1 MGLKRRYF
9 DSRDEGP
16 SASSTDG
23 NGLKRGPAHTPKG
36 KADMTE
42 VLFAL
47 SIGILFGIGVF
58 QLLRRDLIK
67 AAIGFAILFSAIN
80 LFFVAVGAFEGDFA
94 PYVSNVEAG
103 RQTSDPLIQALILTA
118 IVVSFGSFSLVLGF
132 VNIISRRYD
141 TVDSNDINKLKH

>member
-1 MGLKRRYF
+1 MIEF
-9 DSRDEGP
+9 
-16 SASSTDG
+16 
-23 NGLKRGPAHTPKG
+23 
-36 KADMTE
+36 M
-42 VLFAL
+42 FAL
-47 SIGILFGIGVF
+47 AIGILFGIGVF

-80 LFFVAVGAFEGDFA
+80 LFFLAAGAFEGDFA

-103 RQTSDPLIQALILTA
+103 RQTSDPLVQALILTA

-141 TVDSNDINKLKH
+141 TIDSNDINKLKH

>member
-1 MGLKRRYF
+1 MIEF
-9 DSRDEGP
+9 
-16 SASSTDG
+16 
-23 NGLKRGPAHTPKG
+23 
-36 KADMTE
+36 M
-42 VLFAL
+42 FAVA
-47 SIGILFGIGVF
+47 IGMLFGIGVF

-94 PYVSNVEAG
+94 PYVSNVEAE
-103 RQTSDPLIQALILTA
+103 RSTSDPLVQALILTA

-132 VNIISRRYD
+132 VNIISRRFD

>member
-1 MGLKRRYF
+1 MIDF
-9 DSRDEGP
+9 
-16 SASSTDG
+16 
-23 NGLKRGPAHTPKG
+23 
-36 KADMTE
+36 M
-42 VLFAL
+42 FAVA
-47 SIGILFGIGVF
+47 IGMLFGIGVF

-103 RQTSDPLIQALILTA
+103 RSTSDPLVQALILTA

-132 VNIISRRYD
+132 VNIISRRFD

>member
-1 MGLKRRYF
+1 MIDF
-9 DSRDEGP
+9 
-16 SASSTDG
+16 
-23 NGLKRGPAHTPKG
+23 
-36 KADMTE
+36 
-42 VLFAL
+42 LFAL
-47 SIGILFGIGVF
+47 AIGMLFGIGVF

-94 PYVSNVEAG
+94 PYVTNVEEG
-103 RQTSDPLIQALILTA
+103 LSTSDPLVQALILTA

-132 VNIISRRYD
+132 INIISRRYD

>member
-1 MGLKRRYF
+1 
-9 DSRDEGP
+9 
-16 SASSTDG
+16 
-23 NGLKRGPAHTPKG
+23 
-36 KADMTE
+36 MTE
-42 VLFAL
+42 LVFAL

-80 LFFVAVGAFEGDFA
+80 LFFVAAGAFEGDFA